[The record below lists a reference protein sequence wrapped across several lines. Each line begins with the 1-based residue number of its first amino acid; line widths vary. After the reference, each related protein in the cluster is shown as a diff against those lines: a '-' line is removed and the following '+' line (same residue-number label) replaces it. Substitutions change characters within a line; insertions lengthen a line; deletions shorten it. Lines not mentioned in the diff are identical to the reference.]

1 MNELKTKIKNHT
13 FIIKIKLSIPEL
25 YTKSKYKGKSKNYA
39 PHFSTAH
46 LRNEEKSTSRSSI
59 KYIPRNIMA
68 TNPKYFDDGRGS
80 SAHVFLRTSDERMLL
95 FTANVL
101 VILSIFSPTETEV
114 SSLKETHV
122 KSREIKMHL
131 SDQIAFSPKICMC

>member
-1 MNELKTKIKNHT
+1 MNFKIKNHT

-46 LRNEEKSTSRSSI
+46 LRKEEKSTSRSSI

-101 VILSIFSPTETEV
+101 VILSIFSPRETEV

-131 SDQIAFSPKICMC
+131 SDQIAFSPKICKC

>member
-1 MNELKTKIKNHT
+1 
-13 FIIKIKLSIPEL
+13 
-25 YTKSKYKGKSKNYA
+25 
-39 PHFSTAH
+39 
-46 LRNEEKSTSRSSI
+46 
-59 KYIPRNIMA
+59 MA

-80 SAHVFLRTSDERMLL
+80 SAHVFLRTSDDRMLL

-101 VILSIFSPTETEV
+101 VILSIFSPRETEV

-131 SDQIAFSPKICMC
+131 SDQIAVSTKICMC